1 MKTFVTDY
9 IFKLVDK
16 DAIFKISEIDEEDF
30 WELAKNNSNFSEFDK
45 SKKAIIL
52 FYAFDLDIEN
62 KNFIKILKKVEYLP
76 KINMLKVETR
86 LPVGRQSIK
95 IEIPYNGEAL
105 FGEGKNYV
113 RNLAKKS
120 DNYYIKVDNG
130 GIDGQNEQG
139 KTIKIDTL
147 GKWLFG
153 VPQYKGHIL
162 FDIHQEANTPITCYV
177 PVGCPQEVLDMLS
190 NL

>member
-1 MKTFVTDY
+1 MKTFITDY
-9 IFKLVDK
+9 IFKFVEK
-16 DAIFKISEIDEEDF
+16 DVLFKITEIDEEEF
-30 WELAKNNSNFSEFDK
+30 WELAKNHSNFSEFDK
-45 SKKAIIL
+45 NKKAIIL

-76 KINMLKVETR
+76 KKYMIEVQTR
-86 LPVGRQSIK
+86 MAVTRQSIK
-95 IEIPYNGEAL
+95 IQIPYTGEAL

-113 RNLAKKS
+113 RNLAKKT

-139 KTIKIDTL
+139 EAIKIDTL

-162 FDIHQEANTPITCYV
+162 FDIHKEANSPITCYI
-177 PVGCPQEVLDMLS
+177 PVGCPQEVIDMLS